1 MKAYLN
7 KVKRMIY
14 CINSMEKVDYKT
26 ETVAVDMDIDGVCY
40 RFEEEH
46 AFCEKCG
53 EEVYVPEINDANA
66 ARNNKAYAKAC
77 NAISASEIES
87 ILKTFD
93 IAAQPFAKIV
103 GLGEITV
110 NRYLNGRTPSKS
122 ISDKLYSIKRDF
134 NYFDELLEESK
145 NEISSVA
152 YSKSKEATD
161 KIKRMYNKSDIN
173 QVALFFWNKDDE
185 ITKLSLQKLLYYSNG
200 LYNAIYGEK
209 LFNDKCQAWQHG
221 PVYPSV
227 YGIYADSE
235 GITLGEIN
243 EDFYNLS
250 VDLSKEKQ
258 EFLNVICNEFG
269 KYSGSM
275 LRKMT
280 HIDGTP
286 WSKTRAGLEEDDYS
300 DRVIDDKVIE
310 DYFCEVVKKY
320 GIKND
325 LKNGVKKYC
334 SEMLSVI

>member
-1 MKAYLN
+1 
-7 KVKRMIY
+7 MIY
-14 CINSMEKVDYKT
+14 CINCMEKVDYKT
-26 ETVAVDMDIDGVCY
+26 ETVTVDMDIDGVCY

-161 KIKRMYNKSDIN
+161 KLKRIYDKSDIN

-185 ITKLSLQKLLYYSNG
+185 ITKLSLQKLLYFSNG
-200 LYNAIYGEK
+200 LFNAIYGEK

-221 PVYPSV
+221 PVYPKV
-227 YGIYADSE
+227 YHTYSDFE
-235 GITLGEIN
+235 ENTLGSIN

-250 VDLSKEKQ
+250 VDLSEEKQ
-258 EFLNVICNEFG
+258 EFLNVIFNEFG

-275 LRKMT
+275 LRRMT
-280 HIDGTP
+280 HIDDSP
-286 WSKTRAGLEEDDYS
+286 WSKTRVGINEDAPS
-300 DRVIDDKVIE
+300 DRVIEDKLIE
-310 DYFCEVVKKY
+310 EYFCNVVEKY
-320 GIKND
+320 NISKRDFISGIRE
-325 LKNGVKKYC
+325 YC
-334 SEMLSVI
+334 SELLNSI